1 MRIGLYVNAFEHGGA
16 ERVVSR
22 LSSILQ
28 QQGHAVFVIISD
40 ASLVSYSVSG
50 KLIDFQIPS
59 ARGLLGKLVTLLK
72 RRNKLGKTK
81 HEHHLDCVI
90 SFMDGAN
97 IVNILAKT
105 KQTKT
110 IVSIRNHLSSEL
122 KAASFG
128 SVQKW
133 IFTTMYKHA
142 DSVICVSKLIAR
154 DVEQSFCVPLEKI
167 RVLYN
172 PYDAESIRKD
182 ASLVES
188 VDPKIADFI
197 RGKEFCFVSMGRLSY
212 QKGLWHLL
220 KAFSLVKP
228 SENHL
233 GLVLIGDGEQ
243 GSKLK
248 ELASLLHIE
257 NSVCFCGY
265 RENPYAIMA
274 LCSVY
279 VLPSLFEGFPNA
291 LVEAMCLGLPVIAAD
306 CKSGPREILA
316 PELDIYGTPMEKA
329 YAAQYGYLFPP
340 FSGREDWTVNCG
352 EERTWADAL
361 ESICIKTNEFAHYS
375 KISVDRSK
383 YFSEESCYSTL
394 YPILLEG

>member
-1 MRIGLYVNAFEHGGA
+1 MRIGLYIHAFAHGGA

-50 KLIDFQIPS
+50 TLIDFQIPS
-59 ARGLLGKLVTLLK
+59 ARGIWGKLFTLLK
-72 RRNKLGKTK
+72 RMDKLSKTK
-81 HEHHLDCVI
+81 YENHLDCVI

-122 KAASFG
+122 QEASFG
-128 SVQKW
+128 NIQKW
-133 IFTTMYKHA
+133 IFATMYKHA
-142 DSVICVSKLIAR
+142 DSVVCVSKLIAK
-154 DVEQSFCVPLEKI
+154 DIGQSFRVPLEKI

-172 PYDAESIRKD
+172 PYDVESIGKD
-182 ASLVES
+182 ASLVGA
-188 VDPKIADFI
+188 VDQKILDFI
-197 RGKEFCFVSMGRLSY
+197 RTKDFCFVSMGRLSF

-220 KAFSLVKP
+220 KAFCLMKP
-228 SENHL
+228 LEKQL

-243 GSKLK
+243 GPKLRA
-248 ELASLLHIE
+248 LASLLHVE
-257 NSVCFCGY
+257 DCVCFCGY
-265 RENPYAIMA
+265 QENPYAIMA

-291 LVEAMCLGLPVIAAD
+291 LVEAMCLGLPVVAAD

-316 PELDIYGTPMEKA
+316 PELDIDGTPVENA
-329 YAAQYGYLFPP
+329 YAAHYGYLFPP
-340 FSGREDWTVNCG
+340 FSYREDWTGNC
-352 EERTWADAL
+352 EEEKSWSDAL
-361 ESICIKTNEFAHYS
+361 ERICIKTKDFAHYS
-375 KISVDRSK
+375 KLSVDRSRC
-383 YFSEESCYSTL
+383 FSEESCYSTL